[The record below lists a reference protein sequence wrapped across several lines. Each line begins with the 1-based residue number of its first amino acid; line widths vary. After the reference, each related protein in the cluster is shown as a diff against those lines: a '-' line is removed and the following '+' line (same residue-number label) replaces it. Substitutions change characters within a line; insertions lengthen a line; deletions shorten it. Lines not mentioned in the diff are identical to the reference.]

1 MEIKKDDLAKIV
13 VPVPPL
19 PVQEEIVRILDSF
32 SSLEAE
38 LEAELEA
45 RRKQY
50 AYYRNELLTFDRE
63 SPMAKTRRS
72 GFYQQRHVYYEKTGY
87 SREYTSHT
95 GGCGAC
101 LLALGV

>member
-1 MEIKKDDLAKIV
+1 MPITATNSSHSME
-13 VPVPPL
+13 
-19 PVQEEIVRILDSF
+19 
-32 SSLEAE
+32 
-38 LEAELEA
+38 
-45 RRKQY
+45 
-50 AYYRNELLTFDRE
+50 RE

-95 GGCGAC
+95 GGRGAC

>member
-1 MEIKKDDLAKIV
+1 MFPRNTAGNGLASIQHFKI
-13 VPVPPL
+13 PVPPL

-50 AYYRNELLTFDRE
+50 THYRDELLTFDRE
-63 SPMAKTRRS
+63 
-72 GFYQQRHVYYEKTGY
+72 
-87 SREYTSHT
+87 RES
-95 GGCGAC
+95 
-101 LLALGV
+101 

>member
-1 MEIKKDDLAKIV
+1 MAKIH

-50 AYYRNELLTFDRE
+50 THYRDELLKFERE
-63 SPMAKTRRS
+63 S
-72 GFYQQRHVYYEKTGY
+72 
-87 SREYTSHT
+87 
-95 GGCGAC
+95 
-101 LLALGV
+101 